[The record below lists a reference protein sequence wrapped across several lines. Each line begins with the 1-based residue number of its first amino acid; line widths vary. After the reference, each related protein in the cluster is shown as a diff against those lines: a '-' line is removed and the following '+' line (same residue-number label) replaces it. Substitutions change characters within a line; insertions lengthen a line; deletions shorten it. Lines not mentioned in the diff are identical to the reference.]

1 MKLLLIPIMVLMLS
15 WCTVETSWSLH
26 EKQMAKMD
34 EILVELKK
42 WNNVQDNCN
51 CKKLPCLWLNEDT
64 DMFLSDESVILQC
77 IRATIDYR
85 RIQ

>member
-1 MKLLLIPIMVLMLS
+1 MFILSSCSIGITDSYQEEQMK
-15 WCTVETSWSLH
+15 
-26 EKQMAKMD
+26 KMD